1 MPNFYLSENTNYIS
15 ITGTAGSSWGNGEV
29 TVKQETGIHP
39 QLYFTYIKKKFGILE
54 TMRLQK
60 NLKRIEKAFDVA
72 TQNGQTALAE
82 KFINSLAIAGRES
95 QMVAKGLKYFVE
107 RSDVTKY
114 KYKIKGGHISDTQL
128 KDYTRV
134 IPENAQKKLNKVRD
148 LFDGFVVFHYWNEM
162 KEEDKKVMSDEEKQ
176 KMQQMQSQPQQPD
189 AATLLATAEI
199 NKAQAQADKVR
210 VDAEIAQSSEARA
223 NALAQAK
230 IDGDAQKF
238 MLEKFLK
245 LEDQRIEQQK
255 SIIEAQNTMARTLET
270 IKNAIGA
277 PQIIGDTNV
286 EAYKKAADL
295 VNQSLDM

>member
-1 MPNFYLSENTNYIS
+1 
-15 ITGTAGSSWGNGEV
+15 
-29 TVKQETGIHP
+29 
-39 QLYFTYIKKKFGILE
+39 
-54 TMRLQK
+54 
-60 NLKRIEKAFDVA
+60 
-72 TQNGQTALAE
+72 
-82 KFINSLAIAGRES
+82 
-95 QMVAKGLKYFVE
+95 
-107 RSDVTKY
+107 
-114 KYKIKGGHISDTQL
+114 
-128 KDYTRV
+128 
-134 IPENAQKKLNKVRD
+134 
-148 LFDGFVVFHYWNEM
+148 
-162 KEEDKKVMSDEEKQ
+162 
-176 KMQQMQSQPQQPD
+176 MQQMQSQPQQPD

-230 IDGDAQKF
+230 IDGDAQKL

>member
-134 IPENAQKKLNKVRD
+134 IPENVQKKLNKVRD

-162 KEEDKKVMSDEEKQ
+162 KEEDKKVMSDDEKQ
-176 KMQQMQSQPQQPD
+176 KMRDPILFGIIKEND
-189 AATLLATAEI
+189 RLYFIADWEDEYCDFTFDEI
-199 NKAQAQADKVR
+199 IDVLGKEDEEF
-210 VDAEIAQSSEARA
+210 EI
-223 NALAQAK
+223 K
-230 IDGDAQKF
+230 PV
-238 MLEKFLK
+238 
-245 LEDQRIEQQK
+245 
-255 SIIEAQNTMARTLET
+255 
-270 IKNAIGA
+270 KNI
-277 PQIIGDTNV
+277 
-286 EAYKKAADL
+286 
-295 VNQSLDM
+295 